1 MYASPCGLPANVA
14 APSFPYRTAFVTGAS
29 AGLGQGFVRM
39 LLAEGVKVWGTA
51 RETDRLAEFAGQSG
65 FVAVALDLSQ
75 PEHAAAAF
83 SRADE
88 EAGGFDVVINNA
100 GYGVFGPFDV
110 TDFHV
115 WQSQVDALLTTTARI
130 AHLALRSMRARGRG
144 SLVNV
149 ASLAT
154 EFPLPYMA
162 GYNMAKAGLSA
173 LSESL
178 MVETAGTG
186 VTVLDFRPGDYR
198 TGFNH
203 TMQSHSIDPV
213 RDPRLARAWKA
224 LEANLS
230 SSPEPERAA
239 VDLRRALLRRQSG
252 VVRSGSWFQAWLA
265 PLLARL
271 APLALKRT
279 VMARYYG
286 VS

>member
-1 MYASPCGLPANVA
+1 
-14 APSFPYRTAFVTGAS
+14 
-29 AGLGQGFVRM
+29 M

-51 RETDRLAEFAGQSG
+51 RETDRLAEFTGQAA

-75 PEHAAAAF
+75 PEQAAAAF
-83 SRADE
+83 SAADE
-88 EAGGFDVVINNA
+88 NAGGFDVVINNA
-100 GYGVFGPFDV
+100 GYGVFGPFDA
-110 TDFHV
+110 TDFQV
-115 WQSQVDALLTTTARI
+115 WQSQIDAMLTTTARI
-130 AHLALRSMRARGRG
+130 AHLAVRSMRARGQG
-144 SLVNV
+144 ALVNV
-149 ASLAT
+149 ASLAV

-186 VTVLDFRPGDYR
+186 VTVLDFRPGDHR

-213 RDPRLARAWKA
+213 REPRLARAWKA
-224 LEANLS
+224 LEANLNS
-230 SSPEPERAA
+230 GPEPESAA
-239 VDLRRALLRRQSG
+239 VDLHRALLRRRSG
-252 VVRSGSWFQAWLA
+252 VVRSGSWFQAWLS
-265 PLLARL
+265 PLLARF
-271 APLALKRT
+271 APLGLKRA